1 MANGMANTQPKFNPF
16 LAGHGHMAGKFNA
29 LDPAAQAAAR
39 QAYKTQGSAAFRG
52 MLNTGPP
59 QQQPAPAYT
68 GLTGG
73 VQPAEITRGQTR
85 VTLQARASGT
95 AGVVVKT
102 VVAIENQANGILQ
115 LRLR

>member
-1 MANGMANTQPKFNPF
+1 MDDFVIRVKD
-16 LAGHGHMAGKFNA
+16 
-29 LDPAAQAAAR
+29 DPI
-39 QAYKTQGSAAFRG
+39 
-52 MLNTGPP
+52 L
-59 QQQPAPAYT
+59 
-68 GLTGG
+68 G